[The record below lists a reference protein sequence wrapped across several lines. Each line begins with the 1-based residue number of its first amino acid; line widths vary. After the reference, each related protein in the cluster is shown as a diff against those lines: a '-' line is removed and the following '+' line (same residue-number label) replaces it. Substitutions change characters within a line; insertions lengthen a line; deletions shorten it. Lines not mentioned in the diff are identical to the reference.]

1 MQPFGY
7 IGIDFGTSNSHFA
20 YCNREG
26 DLTPQPILLGGKA
39 SMTTC
44 VLWRRPAREER
55 DIIAYGTEALETWLQ
70 YEAEERAASQFS
82 FGFKPDLVK
91 SERARRDTWAFLR
104 KAREAVQR
112 AGLPRPIGD
121 GGMAVVIGVP
131 AEIGDDHRRL
141 TAEAGREAGFGDVEC
156 VEEPLG
162 ALAFHLHN
170 GDITPAEARAGVVV
184 VDFGGGTLDLALVNA
199 EGLREPWGD
208 PMLGGRLFDD
218 LFYQWVRA
226 QNDPLEIDEREEL
239 VVWQRECRDLKEAF
253 SNRWRARG
261 DSLSDFKGHI
271 FVGDRKAWLRNASVR
286 EFEER
291 ARAYRPSPIVRKYFR
306 GMERPSAG
314 LILDRPINLF
324 DWVQRTLTHG
334 QVVGAL
340 RGKFAKVILTGGS
353 CHWPFMTPLVAEALA
368 VEEKDIILSQTPQTT
383 IGSGLA
389 LFNVLKLK
397 NEFRRAQLWD
407 DKPGA
412 AAKFRVAV
420 AHRLDRFAEDTAE
433 ALVRVLLPPV
443 EAVFRDWYDNGGSLK
458 HVEERIDEI
467 CKQFEE
473 RGDAEPAIA
482 PIRNALAGDLV
493 RLLRDHLRQFLT
505 DHEIPKDVFRYVPET
520 AALPVSPNISK
531 GTGDRIAAEV
541 SGLAATVTAMAA
553 SLGTLVVAAVK
564 IKVVILFAFVHP
576 ILALLAAAAV
586 LLSFLGLMK
595 GAQDALEARIKDYE
609 FGSASL
615 WVLHKV
621 LWKSKFEE
629 RLSQGRADARAE
641 LQRKIREST
650 RTTLGTS
657 SGPGDTV
664 PSPENPIEEIAVQKF
679 EGILALVVQDLGVL
693 ELVCHERP

>member
-1 MQPFGY
+1 
-7 IGIDFGTSNSHFA
+7 
-20 YCNREG
+20 
-26 DLTPQPILLGGKA
+26 
-39 SMTTC
+39 MTTC
-44 VLWRRPAREER
+44 VLWRRPARDER

-70 YEAEERAASQFS
+70 YEADERAASQFS

-91 SERARRDTWAFLR
+91 SERARRDTWAFLL

-131 AEIGDDHRRL
+131 AEVGDDHKRL
-141 TAEAGREAGFGDVEC
+141 TAEAARDAGFGNVEC

-162 ALAFHLHN
+162 ALAFHLNN
-170 GDITPAEARAGVVV
+170 GDITPPEARAGVVV

-218 LFYQWVRA
+218 LFYQWVRD
-226 QNDPLEIDEREEL
+226 QNDPLDIDEREEL

-253 SNRWRARG
+253 SHRWRAKG

-271 FVGDRKAWLRNASVR
+271 FVGDQKAWLRNASVR

-306 GMERPSAG
+306 GLEQPPAG
-314 LILDRPINLF
+314 LILDKPIDLF
-324 DWVQRTLTHG
+324 DWVRRTLTHG
-334 QVVGAL
+334 QAVGAL
-340 RGKFAKVILTGGS
+340 RGKFGKVILTGGS
-353 CHWPFMTPLVAEALA
+353 CHWPFMTRLVAEAL
-368 VEEKDIILSQTPQTT
+368 VVQEKDIILSQTPETV

-389 LFNVLKLK
+389 LYNVLKLK
-397 NEFRRAQLWD
+397 NEVRRARLWD

-420 AHRLDRFAEDTAE
+420 ANRLDRFAEDAAE

-443 EAVFRDWYDNGGSLK
+443 ETVFRGWYDKGGSLK
-458 HVEERIDEI
+458 HVEERIEEL
-467 CKQFEE
+467 CNQFEQ
-473 RGDAEPAIA
+473 RGDAETAIA
-482 PIRNALAGDLV
+482 PIRNALASDLV
-493 RLLRDHLRQFLT
+493 RLLRDHLRQFLD
-505 DHEIPKDVFRYVPET
+505 DHEIPKDVFRYVPEA
-520 AALPVSPNISK
+520 AALPVGSDISK

-541 SGLAATVTAMAA
+541 SSLAAAVTAVAA

-564 IKVVILFAFVHP
+564 IKVVLLFALVHP
-576 ILALLAAAAV
+576 ILALLAGAAA

-595 GAQDALEARIKDYE
+595 GAQEALEARIKDYD
-609 FGSASL
+609 FGAASL

-629 RLSQGRADARAE
+629 KLAQGRADAKAE
-641 LQRKIREST
+641 LQRKIGEST
-650 RTTLGTS
+650 RKAVEAPA
-657 SGPGDTV
+657 GPGSSA
-664 PSPENPIEEIAVQKF
+664 PSSQSPIEEIAVQKY
-679 EGILALVVQDLGVL
+679 EAILALVVQDLGVL
-693 ELVCHERP
+693 ELVCPERP